1 MKVLKIIVIVLCIA
15 GCKDSYN
22 EDVPVTNGITPLVTN
37 VNTSENN
44 SEKQIDDETTK
55 VNQSDTHLKKYS
67 ISNTNEK
74 KFEEWKHGNASI
86 FLVTQPY
93 KRNNKEEVKV
103 GEVQEDGSFDFKL
116 PASVNL
122 DRSISNYFKCEGTAS
137 AAQTD
142 YKTPKT
148 SLISA
153 YFSIRKNENEI
164 GLLSL
169 ATSRQQIYNNSPF
182 GKYHGH
188 LGYRLQLWYAQANTG
203 AYAVCKRNIEAT
215 NNAEVTKQID
225 ITDVYDL
232 SFSQGWNYVKTEIK
246 ENQLVGNVPY
256 YKAKKYTVEPS
267 LPNDVRW
274 VFKEH

>member
-1 MKVLKIIVIVLCIA
+1 MKILKIMLILLCFS

-22 EDVPVTNGITPLVTN
+22 KEVPVSNGIAPLVTN
-37 VNTSENN
+37 INTSENN
-44 SEKQIDDETTK
+44 SENQIDDEITK
-55 VNQSDTHLKKYS
+55 VNQSDAHLKKYS

-74 KFEEWKHGNASI
+74 KFEAWKHGNASI

-137 AAQTD
+137 TVQTD
-142 YKTPKT
+142 YKAPNTG
-148 SLISA
+148 LVSA
-153 YFSIRKNENEI
+153 FFSIRKNENEI

-169 ATSRQQIYNNSPF
+169 ATSKQQVYNNSPF
-182 GKYHGH
+182 GKYLGH
-188 LGYRLQLWYAQANTG
+188 PGYRLQLWFAEANTG
-203 AYAVCKRNIEAT
+203 AYTICKRNIEAT
-215 NNAEVTKQID
+215 DNAEITKQID

-232 SFSQGWNYVKTEIK
+232 SFNQGWNYVKTEIK
-246 ENQLVGNVPY
+246 EDQMVGNVPY
-256 YKAKKYTVEPS
+256 YKAKKYTIETS
-267 LPNDVRW
+267 LPNDVKW

>member
-22 EDVPVTNGITPLVTN
+22 EEAPVTKGIVPLVTKKS
-37 VNTSENN
+37 VLKSK
-44 SEKQIDDETTK
+44 SEKQTADETNTTS
-55 VNQSDTHLKKYS
+55 QSDAHLQKYS
-67 ISNTNEK
+67 ITHTNQK
-74 KFEEWKHGNASI
+74 KFKAWKHGDATI

-93 KRNNKEEVKV
+93 KRNNKQEIKV
-103 GEVQEDGSFDFKL
+103 GKLHADGSFNFKL

-122 DRSISNYFKCEGTAS
+122 DRSISKYFKCEGTAS
-137 AAQTD
+137 TVQTEFKVPD
-142 YKTPKT
+142 TG
-148 SLISA
+148 LISA
-153 YFSIRKNENEI
+153 FFSIRKNENEI

-169 ATSRQQIYNNSPF
+169 ATSKQQVYNNSPF

-188 LGYRLQLWYAQANTG
+188 PGYRLQLWFAEAESG

-215 NNAEVTKQID
+215 DNAETTKQID
-225 ITDVYDL
+225 VIDVYDL

-256 YKAKKYTVEPS
+256 YKAKKYTVQPS
-267 LPNDVRW
+267 LSSDVRW